1 MDDVGAR
8 EVDDVGGNCGVG
20 CNSGKACG
28 CDPAMEMAPCR
39 VSVLLLLRCC
49 TKGRVFKE
57 ASHGESGA
65 QGRHAGMKGGGG
77 EGGGGGGGGK
87 KDDSSLACW
96 ESSEQKD

>member
-1 MDDVGAR
+1 MIG
-8 EVDDVGGNCGVG
+8 CG
-20 CNSGKACG
+20 SKKDA
-28 CDPAMEMAPCR
+28 
-39 VSVLLLLRCC
+39 
-49 TKGRVFKE
+49 
-57 ASHGESGA
+57 HGEMSASKVEVGLAEYKPVDCFGGCGGA